1 MRNDEINKNE
11 PWLEKFKEKVD
22 NYTEPTPAFGWEQL
36 EKELN
41 SPKVIPMFSKKRP
54 WAYAAAAAILAALSA
69 IGLHYMHSPHIE
81 DLRQAAIEVIE
92 QNPDVLLPIA
102 QPEKS
107 MNIAQAESF
116 KHSNSS
122 KNGQKTNVS
131 AIPSQTIIDNN
142 IVAQDSQNEPIII
155 NDHSEQNT
163 NIVSTSNKNDI
174 SASASQQ
181 AQQNQNQAQ
190 TRVARSKPSSKD
202 KLHIPIESK
211 ANKDNKRW
219 AMGAGISN
227 AGNFASN
234 NQYAYNNNISR
245 VDFSVQ
251 ENGVMPIP
259 ENYTIIFNEGIPY
272 LVSTDEIIDAKH
284 HQPIAIG
291 VAFSYPLKHGLS
303 IETGITFTLLSS
315 DITKAS
321 NPNLSLSQKLYYLG
335 IPVKMNWSF
344 LEKRYVTLYT
354 TVGGQI
360 EKAIHGKLGN
370 EKISD
375 KPLQFSVM
383 AGLGVQAN
391 ITTHFGI
398 YIEPG
403 VAYFFKNNS
412 KIQTIRKEHPCNFNM
427 QAGIRYTY

>member
-1 MRNDEINKNE
+1 
-11 PWLEKFKEKVD
+11 
-22 NYTEPTPAFGWEQL
+22 
-36 EKELN
+36 
-41 SPKVIPMFSKKRP
+41 
-54 WAYAAAAAILAALSA
+54 
-69 IGLHYMHSPHIE
+69 
-81 DLRQAAIEVIE
+81 
-92 QNPDVLLPIA
+92 
-102 QPEKS
+102 
-107 MNIAQAESF
+107 
-116 KHSNSS
+116 
-122 KNGQKTNVS
+122 
-131 AIPSQTIIDNN
+131 
-142 IVAQDSQNEPIII
+142 
-155 NDHSEQNT
+155 
-163 NIVSTSNKNDI
+163 
-174 SASASQQ
+174 
-181 AQQNQNQAQ
+181 
-190 TRVARSKPSSKD
+190 
-202 KLHIPIESK
+202 
-211 ANKDNKRW
+211 
-219 AMGAGISN
+219 MGAGISN

-354 TVGGQI
+354 TVGSQI